1 VSEGS
6 DKAYHKPATAEAK
19 NRVESMGHKQD
30 LQLIHRGVDELIL
43 EEDLERKLAR
53 ESRCA

>member
-1 VSEGS
+1 
-6 DKAYHKPATAEAK
+6 
-19 NRVESMGHKQD
+19 MGHKQD

-53 ESRCA
+53 GKPLRV